1 MEQKRLF
8 IAIAISLV
16 VLLGFEFLVQP
27 HLPHPK
33 PTTPP
38 ITATQNGGAGSADN
52 GSPGAP
58 AGKGAVSAAAG
69 AVAAAPSPTV
79 AIKAPSLDGSIS
91 LRGALLDNLV
101 LTDYHETIDPKS
113 PLVKLLEPTT
123 SDKPYYIQYGWA
135 PAPGQSID
143 GAPVRLPDSNTL
155 WKASADT
162 LSPGHPLTLTWDN
175 GQGLTF
181 ALTYAIDD
189 HYMFSVDQ
197 QVKNAGKT
205 GVELFPWS
213 RIRRDYM
220 PPVSGFYLLH
230 EGPIGVF
237 RGTLHELGY
246 KSIQKDGEKNDGVGY
261 TESSDGGWLG
271 FTDKYWLTALV
282 PDQHDDM
289 TGSVRAISV
298 NGTEGFQS
306 DFIASKA
313 ETVAPGGTASITSR
327 AFTGAKVVSLLDRYQ
342 AEYHIPSFDKA
353 VDFGIFYFLTKPIFF
368 ALDYLNHVLGN
379 FGLAIMVFTVAVK
392 LLFFP
397 LANKSY
403 KSMSKMKL
411 MAPKIQEMRERFKD
425 DPARQQQEMMALYR
439 AEKVNPASGCLPM
452 VIQIPVFFCLYKVIF
467 VTIEMRH
474 APFFGWIHDLS
485 ATDPTNIFTL
495 FGLIPWDPTAIA
507 PFLHLGAWPLIMGC
521 TMFLQQKLN
530 PPPPD
535 PTQARL
541 FQLMPIIFT
550 FMLAHF
556 PAGLVIYWS
565 WNNLL
570 SCAQQWFI
578 MRRTRL
584 ERPRMLRTERKGAKA

>member
-8 IAIAISLV
+8 IAIAVSLAI
-16 VLLGFEFLVQP
+16 LLGFEFLVAP

-33 PTTPP
+33 APPTVASTTSGQSADGTLPAS
-38 ITATQNGGAGSADN
+38 ATKPGAGVAM
-52 GSPGAP
+52 
-58 AGKGAVSAAAG
+58 AAG
-69 AVAAAPSPTV
+69 STSSQSSPKV
-79 AIKAPSLDGSIS
+79 AIKAPSLDGSLS

-113 PLVKLLEPTT
+113 PLVQLLSPQNQAQ
-123 SDKPYYIQYGWA
+123 PYYIQYGWA
-135 PAPGQSID
+135 AATGQTI
-143 GAPVRLPDSNTL
+143 GGEPIRLPDSNTL
-155 WKASADT
+155 WRASGST
-162 LSPGHPLTLTWDN
+162 LAPGQPLTLTWAD

-181 ALTYAIDD
+181 SLTYSIDD

-197 QVKNAGKT
+197 QVKNDTKQA
-205 GVELFPWS
+205 VSLFPWS

-220 PPVSGFYLLH
+220 PPTSGFYLLH
-230 EGPIGVF
+230 EGPLGVF
-237 RGTLHELGY
+237 QGTLHELGY
-246 KSIQKDGEKNDGVGY
+246 KNIQKDGAHHDGVGY
-261 TESSDGGWLG
+261 TETSDGGWLG
-271 FTDKYWLTALV
+271 FTDKYWLTALI
-282 PDQHDDM
+282 PDQHDDV
-289 TGSVRAISV
+289 TGSVRAITV
-298 NGTEGFQS
+298 NGTDGFQA
-306 DFIASKA
+306 DFISSQPQN
-313 ETVAPGGTASITSR
+313 VQPGGTVSSTSR
-327 AFTGAKVVSLLDRYQ
+327 AFTGAKVVKLLDHYE

-368 ALDYLNHVLGN
+368 ALDYLYRLLGN
-379 FGLAIMVFTVAVK
+379 FGLAIMAFTFAVK
-392 LLFFP
+392 VLFFP

-411 MAPKIQEMRERFKD
+411 LAPKIKEVRERYKD
-425 DPARQQQEMMALYR
+425 DPAKQQSEMMALYR

-495 FGLIPWDPTAIA
+495 FGLIPWDPMAIA
-507 PFLHLGAWPLIMGC
+507 PFLHLGAWPLIMGG
-521 TMFLQQKLN
+521 TMYLQQRMN

-535 PTQARL
+535 PAQARL

-550 FMLAHF
+550 FMLARF

-570 SCAQQWFI
+570 SVTQQWFI

-584 ERPRMLRTERKGAKA
+584 ERPRMLRTERKGAGA

>member
-1 MEQKRLF
+1 MEQKRLL
-8 IAIAISLV
+8 IAIAVSLAI
-16 VLLGFEFLVQP
+16 LLGFEFLVQP
-27 HLPHPK
+27 HLPHP
-33 PTTPP
+33 PPPPPPVTVNNTTPSNSG
-38 ITATQNGGAGSADN
+38 T
-52 GSPGAP
+52 PGAP
-58 AGKGAVSAAAG
+58 AGTMMAGGISAPASASPF
-69 AVAAAPSPTV
+69 ANTPTV

-113 PLVKLLEPTT
+113 PLVQLLEPTR
-123 SDKPYYIQYGWA
+123 DAQPYYIQYGWTAA
-135 PAPGQSID
+135 PAATVG
-143 GAPVRLPDSNTL
+143 GVPVRVPDSNTL
-155 WKASADT
+155 WTASETT
-162 LSPGHPLTLTWDN
+162 LDPDHPLTLTWAN

-181 ALTYAIDD
+181 AIKFTVDD
-189 HYMFSVDQ
+189 HYMFRVAQ
-197 QVKNAGKT
+197 QVTNAGKEA
-205 GVELFPWS
+205 VSLYPWS

-220 PPVSGFYLLH
+220 PPTSGYYLLY
-230 EGPIGVF
+230 EGPVGVF
-237 RGTLHELGY
+237 KGTLHELGY
-246 KSIQKDGEKNDGVGY
+246 KSIKSNGAHNDGIGY
-261 TESSDGGWLG
+261 SETSDGGWLG
-271 FTDKYWLTALV
+271 FTDKYWLTALI
-282 PDQHDDM
+282 PDQQDDM
-289 TGSVRAISV
+289 TGNVRDISV
-298 NGTEGFQS
+298 NGTEGFQT
-306 DFIASKA
+306 DFIANQA
-313 ETVAPGGTASITSR
+313 QAILPGATAGISSR
-327 AFTGAKVVSLLDRYQ
+327 VFTGAKVVRLLDRYES
-342 AEYHIPSFDKA
+342 EYGIPSFDKA

-368 ALDYLNHVLGN
+368 ALDYLYHVLGN
-379 FGLAIMVFTVAVK
+379 FGLAIMAFTFAVK

-411 MAPKIQEMRERFKD
+411 LAPKMQEVRERYKD
-425 DPARQQQEMMALYR
+425 DPAKQQSEIMGLYR

-521 TMFLQQKLN
+521 TMVLQQRLN

-541 FQLMPIIFT
+541 FQLMPIVFT
-550 FMLAHF
+550 FMLARF

-570 SCAQQWFI
+570 SVAQQWFI

-584 ERPRMLRTERKGAKA
+584 DRPQRMLRTARKGA

>member
-8 IAIAISLV
+8 IAIAVSLAI
-16 VLLGFEFLVQP
+16 LLGFEFLVQP
-27 HLPHPK
+27 HLPHP
-33 PTTPP
+33 PPPPPVAASNTAGTTADGNV
-38 ITATQNGGAGSADN
+38 TA
-52 GSPGAP
+52 GAP
-58 AGKGAVSAAAG
+58 AVGAGVTAPAG
-69 AVAAAPSPTV
+69 ASSTAASPTV

-91 LRGALLDNLV
+91 LRGGLLDNLV

-113 PLVKLLEPTT
+113 PLVQLLQPTNT
-123 SDKPYYIQYGWA
+123 SKPYYIQYGWTA
-135 PAPGQSID
+135 APGALIG

-155 WKASADT
+155 WTASETT
-162 LSPGHPLTLTWDN
+162 LDPDHPLTLSWAN

-181 ALTYAIDD
+181 SIKFTIDD
-189 HYMFSVDQ
+189 HYMFAVDQ
-197 QVKNAGKT
+197 TVANAGKEA
-205 GVELFPWS
+205 VALYPWS

-220 PPVSGFYLLH
+220 PPTSGYYLLY
-230 EGPIGVF
+230 EGPVGVF

-246 KSIQKDGEKNDGVGY
+246 KNIKSNGAHNDGIGY
-261 TESSDGGWLG
+261 SETSDGGWLG
-271 FTDKYWLTALV
+271 FTDKYWLTALI
-282 PDQHDDM
+282 PDQHDDV
-289 TGSVRAISV
+289 TGNVRDITVA
-298 NGTEGFQS
+298 GTEGFQA
-306 DFIASKA
+306 DFIANQA
-313 ETVAPGGTASITSR
+313 QTVLPGATASMTSR
-327 AFTGAKVVSLLDRYQ
+327 VFTGAKVVSLLDRY
-342 AEYHIPSFDKA
+342 ESEDGIPSFDKA
-353 VDFGIFYFLTKPIFF
+353 VDFGMFYFLTKPIFF
-368 ALDYLNHVLGN
+368 ALDYLYRALGN
-379 FGLAIMVFTVAVK
+379 FGLAIMVFTLAVK
-392 LLFFP
+392 VLFFP

-411 MAPKIQEMRERFKD
+411 LGPKMQEVRERYKD
-425 DPARQQQEMMALYR
+425 DPAKQQSEIMGLYR

-495 FGLIPWDPTAIA
+495 FGLIQWDPTAIA

-521 TMFLQQKLN
+521 TMVLQQRLN

-550 FMLAHF
+550 FMLARF

-584 ERPRMLRTERKGAKA
+584 ERPRMLRTARKGA

>member
-1 MEQKRLF
+1 MDQKRL
-8 IAIAISLV
+8 ILAIAVSLV
-16 VLLGFEFLVQP
+16 ILLGFEFLVKP
-27 HLPHPK
+27 HLPQPPPEPPAISSTTGTNGQ
-33 PTTPP
+33 PTP
-38 ITATQNGGAGSADN
+38 AASLGGV
-52 GSPGAP
+52 GAP
-58 AGKGAVSAAAG
+58 ATNGTSAAASPRVTIQ
-69 AVAAAPSPTV
+69 APRVAG
-79 AIKAPSLDGSIS
+79 SLS
-91 LRGALLDNLV
+91 LRGASLDDLV

-113 PLVKLLEPTT
+113 PLVRLLEPT
-123 SDKPYYIQYGWA
+123 SQPQPYYIQFGWTA
-135 PAPGQSID
+135 APGASLD
-143 GAPVRLPDSNTL
+143 GAPVKLPDTNTL
-155 WKASADT
+155 WTASATT
-162 LSPGHPLTLTWDN
+162 LDPAHPLTLTWPN

-181 ALTYAIDD
+181 AIKLSIDD
-189 HYMFSVDQ
+189 HYMFGIDQ
-197 QVKNAGKT
+197 QVANAAKQP
-205 GVELFPWS
+205 VALYPWS

-220 PPVSGFYLLH
+220 PPTSGYYLLH
-230 EGPIGVF
+230 EGPVGVF
-237 RGTLHELGY
+237 KGTLKELGY
-246 KSIQKDGEKNDGVGY
+246 KGIKSDGAHHDGLGY
-261 TESSDGGWLG
+261 TETSDGGWLG
-271 FTDKYWLTALV
+271 FTDKYWLTALI
-282 PDQHDDM
+282 PDQHDDV
-289 TGSVRAISV
+289 TGSVRAITV
-298 NGTEGFQS
+298 NGTDGFQT
-306 DFIASKA
+306 DFIAGA
-313 ETVAPGGTASITSR
+313 AQTVAPGATASTTSR
-327 AFTGAKVVSLLDRYQ
+327 LFAGAKVVSLLDRYE

-368 ALDYLNHVLGN
+368 ALDYLNRVLGN
-379 FGLAIMVFTVAVK
+379 FGLAIMLFTVCVK

-411 MAPKIQEMRERFKD
+411 LAPKMQEVRERFKD
-425 DPARQQQEMMALYR
+425 DPSKQQGEIMALYR

-474 APFFGWIHDLS
+474 APFYGWIHDLS

-507 PFLHLGAWPLIMGC
+507 PFLHLGVWPLIMGC
-521 TMFLQQKLN
+521 TMVLQQRLN

-550 FMLAHF
+550 FMLARF

-570 SCAQQWFI
+570 SVAQQWFI

-584 ERPRMLRTERKGAKA
+584 DRPSRALRTARKGA

>member
-1 MEQKRLF
+1 MDQKRLI
-8 IAIAISLV
+8 IAIVISLAI
-16 VLLGFEFLVQP
+16 LLGFQFLVEP

-33 PTTPP
+33 PSVPP
-38 ITATQNGGAGSADN
+38 ITASNTTKGSQTSVAPANKSGLMAEGAGT
-52 GSPGAP
+52 G
-58 AGKGAVSAAAG
+58 AAAST
-69 AVAAAPSPTV
+69 PSPTV
-79 AIKAPSLDGSIS
+79 TIHAPALDGSIS

-101 LTDYHETIDPKS
+101 LTQYHETVDPKS
-113 PLVKLLEPTT
+113 PLVKLLQPTG
-123 SDKPYYIQYGWA
+123 SDKPYYLQYGWA
-135 PAPGQSID
+135 ADPGTMVGGQPI
-143 GAPVRLPDSNTL
+143 RLPDTDTL
-155 WKASADT
+155 WKASASE
-162 LSPGHPLTLTWDN
+162 LSPGKPLTLTWDN

-181 ALTYAIDD
+181 NLTYTIDD

-197 QVKNAGKT
+197 SVVNHSKSQVA
-205 GVELFPWS
+205 LYPWS

-220 PPVSGFYLLH
+220 PPTSGYYLLY
-230 EGPIGVF
+230 EGPVGVF
-237 RGTLHELGY
+237 RNTLHEVGY
-246 KSIQKDGEKNDGVGY
+246 KHVEKSGAEHDGVGY
-261 TESSDGGWLG
+261 TETSDGGWLG
-271 FTDKYWLTALV
+271 FTDKYWLTALI
-282 PDQHDDM
+282 PDQHDAM
-289 TGSVRAISV
+289 TGSVRAITV
-298 NGTEGFQS
+298 NGTKGFQT
-306 DFIASKA
+306 DFIASHA
-313 ETVAPGGTASITSR
+313 EKIAPGGSISSTSR
-327 AFTGAKVVSLLDRYQ
+327 AFTGAKVVELLDHYQ
-342 AEYHIPSFDKA
+342 SAYHIPSFDKA
-353 VDFGIFYFLTKPIFF
+353 VDFGMFYFLTKPIFY
-368 ALDYLNHVLGN
+368 ALDYLNKVLGN
-379 FGLAIMVFTVAVK
+379 FGLAIMVFTVFVK

-411 MAPKIQEMRERFKD
+411 MAPKIKEMRERFKD
-425 DPARQQQEMMALYR
+425 DPAKQQSEMMALYR

-495 FGLIPWDPTAIA
+495 FGLIPWDPMAIA
-507 PFLHLGAWPLIMGC
+507 PFLHLGAWPIIMGC

-570 SCAQQWFI
+570 SVTQQWFI

-584 ERPRMLRTERKGAKA
+584 DRPRMLRTERKNAKA